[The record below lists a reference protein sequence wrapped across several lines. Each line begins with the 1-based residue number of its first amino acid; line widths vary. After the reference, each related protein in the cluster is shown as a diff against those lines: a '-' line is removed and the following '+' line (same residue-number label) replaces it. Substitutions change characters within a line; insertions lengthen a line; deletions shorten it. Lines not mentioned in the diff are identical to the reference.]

1 MKKYIFEDYPKK
13 KSINFYNE
21 KRKIIKKF
29 FQNDNNLLSVYEYGK
44 TKAPGISDL
53 DIILIFKDN
62 LKTKNLNK
70 KKYDLIN
77 IDSELYD
84 LVKFGNVIKMGLN
97 TFNNIQYFDK
107 FNLKNIVGKKIKTL
121 IPTNNEIEV
130 IKQISINDWIP

>member
-53 DIILIFKDN
+53 DIILIFK
-62 LKTKNLNK
+62 
-70 KKYDLIN
+70 
-77 IDSELYD
+77 E
-84 LVKFGNVIKMGLN
+84 
-97 TFNNIQYFDK
+97 
-107 FNLKNIVGKKIKTL
+107 TL
-121 IPTNNEIEV
+121 
-130 IKQISINDWIP
+130 